1 MAQTAKSF
9 TFTDKEKQVLK
20 ELVKDFC
27 LQPAGKK
34 TERIFESFKQ
44 QLTDFASANNNHKQA
59 IGLWVFSFLTE
70 LASRLKLL
78 KQDKR
83 CHKTDLIAY
92 LMNVPCDENN
102 EIYEK
107 VLATIKPEETK
118 PLAPKKY
125 LFLLEMVFLLIELS
139 SGKSCTY
146 LSELTKVL
154 NDTSPPS
161 LHMLLVKM
169 LKTKAECLAG
179 QELETQFNWLELVL
193 RAWKYMDRCTTEYF
207 IIQWVL
213 SINWLRPN
221 SLRKEILTLLLE
233 SVEASD
239 EQNTSLLL
247 YELFSLPDKSVTT
260 GEKLNYLSRLQSMPS
275 TLFKVG
281 QLQNIY
287 YFSGSIKSSL
297 ASGFME
303 SVTDFQHS
311 NYYIHKY
318 WNWIGRINQF
328 FLKNFPAAEYLE
340 LQKNIE
346 QITKELISLI
356 NIQSNAYV
364 ETLQS
369 NYEKINELYHQVEEL
384 SLRDTLTGLHNR
396 RFLYNNIN
404 ELLQLAVR
412 QQSPLS
418 VVIIDIDDFKPIN
431 DNYGHLAGDYILAE
445 MSNIL
450 RSFFRKSDFVIRYG
464 GEEFLIVMFNSDH
477 IQTEQALDKL
487 RREMMDYTFRF
498 ERAEI
503 HLTISIG
510 IASCVFETPYSAVH
524 LEKLISEADSA
535 MYDSKSRGKNK
546 ITSKVIYY

>member
-9 TFTDKEKQVLK
+9 ALTDADKQALQA
-20 ELVKDFC
+20 LVQDFC
-27 LQPAGKK
+27 QQPAGKK
-34 TERIFESFKQ
+34 TDKIIAVLKQ
-44 QLTDFASANNNHKQA
+44 HLTDFAASNNNHKHA
-59 IGLWVFSFLTE
+59 IGLWVYNFLTE
-70 LASRLKLL
+70 LAPHLKML
-78 KQDKR
+78 KQDKN
-83 CHKTDLIAY
+83 CQKTDLITY
-92 LMNVPCDENN
+92 LMNVPCDECN
-102 EIYEK
+102 EFYAK
-107 VLATIKPEETK
+107 VLATIKPEEIT
-118 PLAPKKY
+118 PLTPKKY
-125 LFLLEMVFLLIELS
+125 LFLLQTVFILIELS
-139 SGKSCTY
+139 SNKSSTY
-146 LSELTKVL
+146 LSELTKIM
-154 NDTSPPS
+154 NDKSSPS
-161 LHMLLVKM
+161 LHILLVRM

-179 QELETQFNWLELVL
+179 QELENQFNWLDLVL
-193 RAWKYMDRCTTEYF
+193 TAWKHIDRCTTEYF
-207 IIQWVL
+207 LIQWVL
-213 SINWLRPN
+213 SIGWLRPN
-221 SLRKEILTLLLE
+221 SIRKEILTLLLE
-233 SVEASD
+233 SVDSTD
-239 EQNTSLLL
+239 KQNTSILL

-260 GEKLNYLSRLQSMPS
+260 GEKLNYLSRLQAMPS
-275 TLFKVG
+275 TLFKVR

-297 ASGFME
+297 VSGFME
-303 SVTDFQHS
+303 SVTDFQNS

-328 FLKNFPAAEYLE
+328 FLKNFSSEEYLE
-340 LQKNIE
+340 LQANIE
-346 QITKELISLI
+346 LITKELISLI

-369 NYEKINELYHQVEEL
+369 NYKKINDLYHQVEEL
-384 SLRDTLTGLHNR
+384 SLRDSLTGLHNR

-418 VVIIDIDDFKPIN
+418 MVIIDIDDFKPIN
-431 DNYGHLAGDYILAE
+431 DNYGHLAGDKILAE
-445 MSNIL
+445 MSTIL
-450 RSFFRKSDFVIRYG
+450 RNFFRKSDFVIRYG

-477 IQTEQALDKL
+477 LQAEQALDKL
-487 RREMMDYTFRF
+487 RIEMMEHTFKY

>member
-9 TFTDKEKQVLK
+9 SLTDADKKTLK
-20 ELVKDFC
+20 ALVQDFC
-27 LQPAGKK
+27 QQPVGKK
-34 TERIFESFKQ
+34 TDNIFVALKQ
-44 QLTDFASANNNHKQA
+44 HLTDFSASNNNHKQSV
-59 IGLWVFSFLTE
+59 GLWVYSFLTE
-70 LASRLKLL
+70 LAPHLKML
-78 KQDKR
+78 KQNEP

-92 LMNVPCDENN
+92 LMNLPCDESNAV
-102 EIYEK
+102 YEK
-107 VLATIKPEETK
+107 VIATIKPEEIT
-118 PLAPKKY
+118 PLTPKKY
-125 LFLLEMVFLLIELS
+125 LFLLQMVFLLIELS
-139 SGKSCTY
+139 SNKSCNY
-146 LSELTKVL
+146 LTELTKIL
-154 NDTSPPS
+154 NNKSSPS
-161 LHMLLVKM
+161 LHILLVRM
-169 LKTKAECLAG
+169 LQTKANCIAG
-179 QELETQFNWLELVL
+179 QEIENQFSWLDLVL
-193 RAWKYMDRCTTEYF
+193 KSWKHIDRCTTEYF
-207 IIQWVL
+207 LIQWVL
-213 SINWLRPN
+213 SIGWLRPN

-233 SVEASD
+233 SIDASD
-239 EQNTSLLL
+239 DQNTSVLL
-247 YELFSLPDKSVTT
+247 YELFNLPDKSVTT
-260 GEKLNYLSRLQSMPS
+260 GEKLNYLSRLQSMS
-275 TLFKVG
+275 SSLFKVG
-281 QLQNIY
+281 QLQNIF

-303 SVTDFQHS
+303 SVTDFQNS

-328 FLKNFPAAEYLE
+328 FLKHFSAEEYLE
-340 LQKNIE
+340 LQTNIE
-346 QITKELISLI
+346 LITKELISLI

-369 NYEKINELYHQVEEL
+369 NYEKINDLYHQVEDL
-384 SLRDTLTGLHNR
+384 SLRDSLTGLHNR

-431 DNYGHLAGDYILAE
+431 DNYGHLAGDQILSE
-445 MSNIL
+445 MSQTL
-450 RSFFRKSDFVIRYG
+450 RNFFRKSDFVIRYG

-487 RREMMDYTFRF
+487 RKEMMGFTFKY